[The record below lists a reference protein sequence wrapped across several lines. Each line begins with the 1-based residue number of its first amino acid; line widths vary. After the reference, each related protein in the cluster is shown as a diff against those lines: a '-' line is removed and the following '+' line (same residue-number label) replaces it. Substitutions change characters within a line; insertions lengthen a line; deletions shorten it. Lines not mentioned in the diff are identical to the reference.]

1 MKKAINRRRLAAD
14 RVTSRPRRTAA
25 RNWKLGETRRANKQ
39 KNPPKKKNPSSQLK
53 ARQHTTKKNSQKEKI
68 HRRSTTFLVKKEKSG
83 LQKKK
88 RSRMETTGG
97 TKQKKVEG
105 KKLKKKI
112 KMSERNGLSVR
123 PQRGR
128 VMTTTNE
135 SRNNKVKKEGNVV
148 GKGDT
153 RNEMRSGCIALID
166 GYRRRCVLSL
176 SAGRLPPLAAAG
188 GGAAAVGRSD
198 ETRRREETTGASI
211 SICPAIR

>member
-1 MKKAINRRRLAAD
+1 
-14 RVTSRPRRTAA
+14 
-25 RNWKLGETRRANKQ
+25 
-39 KNPPKKKNPSSQLK
+39 
-53 ARQHTTKKNSQKEKI
+53 
-68 HRRSTTFLVKKEKSG
+68 
-83 LQKKK
+83 
-88 RSRMETTGG
+88 METTGG
-97 TKQKKVEG
+97 TKQKKSRG
-105 KKLKKKI
+105 KKTEKKI

-198 ETRRREETTGASI
+198 EARRREETTGASI